1 MVHGETEC
9 PFIFL
14 NVLLS
19 FWMFF
24 YLFECPFISFCMS
37 FYLFECPFIFLN
49 VLLSF
54 WMSFYIFL
62 NVHLFFWM
70 SCYISNFLLSPF
82 LISPWCSAH
91 QCFRRSITFSNNRLE
106 SLLTTTES
114 CALPFLA
121 SKVMLSTLSTLTKLK
136 VMISTLIK
144 IVRVFKK
151 RHFAVAYSHWIVL
164 YQEKQ
169 TASWWYFKDKCSHF
183 LIYDFSPN
191 FLKCSLE
198 EKPNVC
204 WKCFSRVAIS
214 GEPAETWY
222 VLTTRA
228 LS

>member
-1 MVHGETEC
+1 MVK
-9 PFIFL
+9 L

-24 YLFECPFISFCMS
+24 YHFECSFIFLNVLL
-37 FYLFECPFIFLN
+37 YLFVCPFIFLN

-54 WMSFYIFL
+54 WMSFY
-62 NVHLFFWM
+62 LFECPFISFWMSTYCFWM

-121 SKVMLSTLSTLTKLK
+121 SKVMLSTLSTLIKLK
-136 VMISTLIK
+136 VMISTLIE

-204 WKCFSRVAIS
+204 WKCFSRVAFS